1 MITQPEAPCQD
12 AANEIERLNYEVDA
26 IPAIKEERDALA
38 AEVREQCRIN
48 GMSAEREDALRAEVE
63 RLNKALTWEQN
74 RAERIGTHGPGCHT
88 WGSQHYECLLR
99 EHERLKASIALD
111 WMAKNARD
119 LGLDYEPPKQDVPE
133 TNFGNMAHP
142 DYAWPTIEQRA
153 VIQQMV
159 DALDHADDLLC
170 DTLVMNGA
178 AAGRWLLEQPA
189 VQEGRDW
196 SLLEA
201 TQESLREHMAEIKRL
216 KEAQPAPVQEPWKP
230 SDTANRI
237 GGLPQDF
244 IEHKVENEGDW
255 SEWVNPDSEQ
265 YFMKCCDCGLVHEMQ
280 FKVVK
285 YSEGDECE
293 FIDDADLQSVFR
305 ARRATPPAAQKPW
318 VGLTET
324 EVEAYDSWAD
334 FQVGCGRQTL
344 FDMVRN
350 IEAKL
355 KEKNH
360 G

>member
-1 MITQPEAPCQD
+1 VCDLQ
-12 AANEIERLNYEVDA
+12 
-26 IPAIKEERDALA
+26 
-38 AEVREQCRIN
+38 AEVLEQCRIN
-48 GMSAEREDALRAEVE
+48 GMSAEREDALRAE
-63 RLNKALTWEQN
+63 LT
-74 RAERIGTHGPGCHT
+74 
-88 WGSQHYECLLR
+88 
-99 EHERLKASIALD
+99 RLKASIALD

-216 KEAQPAPVQEPWKP
+216 KAEQPVPVQELCWIDKGRFKELKDGGSVTTTLTSHRPFLDDVPLYAGPIAQPVPVKTYSGGKPWP
-230 SDTANRI
+230 VA
-237 GGLPQDF
+237 P
-244 IEHKVENEGDW
+244 
-255 SEWVNPDSEQ
+255 
-265 YFMKCCDCGLVHEMQ
+265 
-280 FKVVK
+280 
-285 YSEGDECE
+285 
-293 FIDDADLQSVFR
+293 
-305 ARRATPPAAQKPW
+305 KPW
-318 VGLTET
+318 VGLTDEERNECT
-324 EVEAYDSWAD
+324 QSPFTAD
-334 FQVGCGRQTL
+334 QHRA
-344 FDMVRN
+344 

>member
-1 MITQPEAPCQD
+1 M
-12 AANEIERLNYEVDA
+12 N
-26 IPAIKEERDALA
+26 
-38 AEVREQCRIN
+38 
-48 GMSAEREDALRAEVE
+48 
-63 RLNKALTWEQN
+63 
-74 RAERIGTHGPGCHT
+74 
-88 WGSQHYECLLR
+88 
-99 EHERLKASIALD
+99 
-111 WMAKNARD
+111 
-119 LGLDYEPPKQDVPE
+119 
-133 TNFGNMAHP
+133 
-142 DYAWPTIEQRA
+142 EQRA

-159 DALDHADDLLC
+159 DALDHADELLGGN

-178 AAGRWLLEQPA
+178 AAGRWLLE
-189 VQEGRDW
+189 
-196 SLLEA
+196 
-201 TQESLREHMAEIKRL
+201 
-216 KEAQPAPVQEPWKP
+216 QPAPVQEPWKP

-318 VGLTET
+318 VGLTDEEIQT
-324 EVEAYDSWAD
+324 AWDEVMDGAVFTRREVYEA
-334 FQVGCGRQTL
+334 
-344 FDMVRN
+344 

-355 KEKNH
+355 KEKNT
-360 G
+360 